1 MADIVRG
8 VYDTTKKKG
17 EDNADLKGDFLDFDK
32 LECADTVNSRRSKG
46 KAKSFVL
53 RKTFLKP
60 IENDLRGQKERNFY
74 EDFWNGVDAPHLGPA
89 SIAAKFI
96 PRYFGF
102 EVDTV
107 KQTTFI
113 KLDNL
118 EDPFQKP
125 CVIDLKIGTQ
135 TYDEDADNDKIA
147 KQIKKFKYQELLG
160 YRITGMKVYDVHRS
174 EYRLYE
180 KEYGRHLTNLNA
192 GHGLMNFFF
201 NGHSIRIDAIR
212 SIKPKLQNMLS
223 WFENQNVYRFY
234 GHSVLLIYEG
244 ITEEENLGVP
254 TSNADVRLIDFAH
267 CYKSKP
273 EENCKDLGSIKG
285 LKNILKVL
293 ESIEKFCDGIEV
305 NTQGS

>member
-17 EDNADLKGDFLDFDK
+17 ENNADSKGSLDFDK

-46 KAKSFVL
+46 RASFVL

-60 IENDLRGQKERNFY
+60 IENDLRGQKEKNFY
-74 EDFWNGVDAPHLGPA
+74 EDFWSGKAPHLGPA
-89 SIAAKFI
+89 SIAAEFI
-96 PRYFGF
+96 PKYFGF

-107 KQTTFI
+107 KQNTFI

-160 YRITGMKVYDVHRS
+160 YRITGMKVYDVHHS

-201 NGHSIRIDAIR
+201 NGRSIRIDAIR
-212 SIKPKLQNMLS
+212 SIKSKLQNVLC

-244 ITEEENLGVP
+244 NIEEENLGVP
-254 TSNADVRLIDFAH
+254 TSKADVKLIDFAH

-273 EENCKDLGSIKG
+273 EENRKDLGSIKG
-285 LKNILKVL
+285 LKNILKVSL
-293 ESIEKFCDGIEV
+293 
-305 NTQGS
+305 